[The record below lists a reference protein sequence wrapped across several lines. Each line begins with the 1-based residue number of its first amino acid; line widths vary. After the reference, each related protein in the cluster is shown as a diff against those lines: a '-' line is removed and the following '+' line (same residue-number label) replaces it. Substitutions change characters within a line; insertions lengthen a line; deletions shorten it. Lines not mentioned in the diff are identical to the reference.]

1 MMSTFIDILKRHRDA
16 FEQQYTDQLTPE
28 IRRAIN
34 AMLRCKT
41 QHQGQSQWYCQHC
54 HHDDR
59 LPLSCGHRHCPQC
72 QHRTTTDW
80 LERQKR
86 KLLPVHY
93 YMVTFTLPYEL
104 RGLAQTH
111 PKALYQTMFKVASGV
126 LKDFAERAQL
136 GKQGF
141 TAVLHTHNRKRDLHP
156 HLHVVIA
163 AGGYDAAKRTWY
175 KGKKGY
181 LFNAFALAKVWR
193 ARLLETI
200 ALDAHLHLPMYI
212 PSKWVVDCRKVGYG
226 LPALK
231 YLSRYLYRG
240 VLPDKDILETSATA
254 VTFRYQNSQ
263 TQCIETRTLPVLE
276 FLWLILQHVLPKGL
290 QRIRDYGFMH
300 GNARRV
306 RLAILLLLAP
316 QLIGPMPALL
326 DVHSKAVRMCPCCE
340 HEMACVGITRP
351 S

>member
-1 MMSTFIDILKRHRDA
+1 MMSTFIDVLRRHQDA
-16 FEQQYTDQLTPE
+16 FEQQYSDQLTPE
-28 IRRAIN
+28 IKRAVH
-34 AMLRCKT
+34 AMLNCKT
-41 QHQGQSQWYCQHC
+41 EHQGQSQWYCQHC

-93 YMVTFTLPYEL
+93 YMVTFTVPCEL
-104 RGLAQTH
+104 RGLAQAH
-111 PKALYQTMFKVASGV
+111 PKALYQAMFKVASGV
-126 LKDFAERAQL
+126 LKDFAERARL
-136 GKQGF
+136 GQQGF

-156 HLHVVIA
+156 HLHVVVA
-163 AGGYDAAKRTWY
+163 AGGYDAAKRTWC
-175 KGKKGY
+175 KGKKSY
-181 LFNAFALAKVWR
+181 LFNGLALAKVWR
-193 ARLLETI
+193 ARLLEAV
-200 ALDAHLHLPMYI
+200 ALDARFHLPMNI
-212 PSKWVVDCRKVGYG
+212 PTKWVVDCRKVGYG

-240 VLPDKDILETSATA
+240 VLPDKDILETSDTA

-263 TQCIETRTLPVLE
+263 TQRTDTRTLPVLE

-290 QRIRDYGFMH
+290 QRVRDYGFMH
-300 GNARRV
+300 GNARRL

-316 QLIGPMPALL
+316 KLIGPMPTSLA
-326 DVHSKAVRMCPCCE
+326 VHSKALRPCPCCD

>member
-1 MMSTFIDILKRHRDA
+1 MMSTFIDVLRRHQDA
-16 FEQQYTDQLTPE
+16 FEQRYALQLTPE
-28 IRRAIN
+28 IRRAAH

-41 QHQGQSQWYCQHC
+41 THQGQSQWYCQHC
-54 HHDDR
+54 QHDDR

-72 QHRTTTDW
+72 QHRTTMDW

-93 YMVTFTLPYEL
+93 YMVTFTVPYEL
-104 RGLAQTH
+104 RGVAQAA
-111 PKALYQTMFKVASGV
+111 PKAFYQTLFKVASGV
-126 LKDFAERAQL
+126 LKDFAVRAKVGQ
-136 GKQGF
+136 QGF
-141 TAVLHTHNRKRDLHP
+141 TMVLHTHNRKRNLHP
-156 HLHVVIA
+156 HLHVVVA
-163 AGGYDAAKRTWY
+163 AGGYDAAKRTWT

-193 ARLLETI
+193 ARLLE
-200 ALDAHLHLPMYI
+200 ALTHDAHFGLPTGI
-212 PSKWVVDCRKVGYG
+212 PAKWIVDCRKVGYG
-226 LPALK
+226 LPALT

-240 VLPDKDILETSATA
+240 VLPDKDILEISEDT

-263 TQCIETRTLPVLE
+263 TQRTETRTLPVLE

-290 QRIRDYGFMH
+290 QRVRDYGFMH

-306 RLAILLLLAP
+306 RVAILLLLMP
-316 QLIGPMPALL
+316 QWVGPMPTSMP
-326 DVHSKAVRMCPCCE
+326 VHSKTVRPCPCCE
-340 HEMACVGITRP
+340 HEMICVGITRP